1 MIKKILYIT
10 LFFISMLTS
19 ANATA
24 TLDTNKNTYQ
34 PTEQIIVN
42 FDNALGD
49 DQDWIGIYPTGSTN
63 DWENV
68 IKWKWTG
75 GQVSGTK
82 NFESLPIGTYDVR
95 LFFQN
100 SFTLEATKQIV
111 VEDNNGS
118 DNNDSNITTVT
129 TTKTSYLPD
138 EQIVANFNNMSG
150 ANDDWIGI
158 YPKGSSNDWGNVV
171 AWKWIEGDIQGTK
184 TFTPL
189 CAGEY
194 DVRVF
199 FHNSFNL
206 EANSSFVVEN
216 NLSNELNIS
225 LEKDNYEPFELLHVN
240 FANMSGQ
247 ASDWIGIFPVG
258 ADSEKNSSIEWRDT
272 NSTVTGQTSFN
283 GLQAGDYELRA
294 YFNTELK
301 EIVPFTILP
310 TEPVRVLYDDFESGT
325 IDPRWVRVTGRD
337 MTLLNVG
344 AIDLAVGNTERQE
357 WVTGQHS
364 LRTYAD
370 YHNGLN
376 YAGYYYD
383 FQNPDKKLKFLEVDM
398 KKGVSSHVFSFGVK
412 ANTKFGER
420 RIQFAAW
427 LNHTLP
433 SGQQII
439 RGPYGNVLQG
449 HRGPFTTANG
459 YLQTH
464 PAPSD
469 FYVGTS
475 SIGGG
480 NSSHM
485 FVHYKINIEEALR
498 KLEPD
503 NELLGITLFVCSGG
517 DYDNLA
523 LSSQ

>member
-1 MIKKILYIT
+1 
-10 LFFISMLTS
+10 MLTL

-24 TLDTNKNTYQ
+24 TIETNRDIYQ

-49 DQDWIGIYPTGSTN
+49 DQDWIGIYPKGSSN

-75 GQVSGTK
+75 GEVSGTK
-82 NFESLPIGTYDVR
+82 SFEPLPVGAYDVR

-100 SFTLEATKQIV
+100 SFNLEATKQIV
-111 VEDNNGS
+111 VEE
-118 DNNDSNITTVT
+118 NNDSNITTTVT
-129 TTKTSYLPD
+129 TTKVSYLPSED
-138 EQIVANFNNMSG
+138 IIANFSNMSG
-150 ANDDWIGI
+150 SNEDWIGI
-158 YPKGSSNDWGNVV
+158 YPKGSSNDWENVI
-171 AWKWIEGDIQGTK
+171 AWKWIEGEINGTK
-184 TFTPL
+184 TYAPL
-189 CAGEY
+189 PTGEY
-194 DVRVF
+194 DIRVF
-199 FHNSFNL
+199 FNNSFNL
-206 EANSSFVVEN
+206 EANSSFVVEIPV
-216 NLSNELNIS
+216 SEELNIS
-225 LEKDNYEPFELLHVN
+225 LEKDNYEPFELIHVN

-247 ASDWIGIFPVG
+247 ATDWLGIFPVG
-258 ADSEKNSSIEWRDT
+258 ANNEKESAIEWRDT
-272 NSTVTGQTSFN
+272 NSTVTGQISFN
-283 GLQAGDYELRA
+283 GLKAGDYELRA
-294 YFNTELK
+294 YFDTELK
-301 EIVPFTILP
+301 QTVPFTIVP
-310 TEPVRVLYDDFESGT
+310 TEPIRVLYDDFESGT
-325 IDPRWVRVTGRD
+325 IDPRWVRVSGRD

-344 AIDLAVGNTERQE
+344 AIDLAVGHKERQV
-357 WVTGQHS
+357 WTRGQHS

-370 YHNGLN
+370 YHGGLN

-398 KKGVSSHVFSFGVK
+398 KIGVSSHVFGFGVK
-412 ANTKFGER
+412 AKTKFGDR
-420 RIQFAAW
+420 RIEFDCW

-439 RGPYGNVLQG
+439 RGPYGNVLPG
-449 HRGPFTTANG
+449 HRGPFVASNG
-459 YLQTH
+459 YLHVH

-480 NSSHM
+480 SNM
-485 FVHYKINIEEALR
+485 FIHYKINIEKTLR
-498 KLEPD
+498 VIEPD
-503 NELLGITLFVCSGG
+503 NELLGITLFTTSGG